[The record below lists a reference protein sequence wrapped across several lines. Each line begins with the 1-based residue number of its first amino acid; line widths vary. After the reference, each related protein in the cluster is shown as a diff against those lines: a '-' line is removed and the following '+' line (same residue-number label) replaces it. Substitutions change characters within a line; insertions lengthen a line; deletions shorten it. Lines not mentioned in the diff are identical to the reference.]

1 MQHADALGVLSSHSM
16 VQGSSTGGCLV
27 QVRWYSFQFLVE
39 ELADELTEMHAIL
52 GDLLGKLPQ
61 PFVLS

>member
-1 MQHADALGVLSSHSM
+1 MPV
-16 VQGSSTGGCLV
+16 CK

-52 GDLLGKLPQ
+52 GDLLAKLPQ
-61 PFVLS
+61 PFVLSE